1 MNWFYW
7 DSTIKYIIGS
17 VFSFI
22 FVIAVIWAIVKIV
35 RAICKTSILKTKIKY
50 FGTSQ
55 EYEDFKAWRKSQSVD
70 TSERS
75 DEG

>member
-1 MNWFYW
+1 MFWEEYGFFIVTGCLEFIILIPIIYGIYRI
-7 DSTIKYIIGS
+7 IK
-17 VFSFI
+17 
-22 FVIAVIWAIVKIV
+22 
-35 RAICKTSILKTKIKY
+35 AICKTIVLNTKIKY

-55 EYEDFKAWRKSQSVD
+55 EYEDFKAWRKSQNVD